1 MVSYSYRSPH
11 LGMGILN
18 ARQKESLM
26 KKQLAGSLV
35 AFGALV
41 ASMALFAQAAPG
53 KAPAAKQTQEEKEIA
68 AMRKDI
74 RAQRKQYISSAM
86 PLTPQ
91 EGQAF
96 WPVYDQY
103 VAEIMKIGDRRIASL
118 KQFGATQNT
127 MNSEQAV
134 KWIQEVIEQDK
145 AMVDLRLK
153 YIPIVAKV
161 LPGKKAAMFFNLD
174 RRTQMMVDLDLP
186 LK

>member
-1 MVSYSYRSPH
+1 
-11 LGMGILN
+11 
-18 ARQKESLM
+18 M
-26 KKQLAGSLV
+26 KKPLAGSLIV
-35 AFGALV
+35 FGVLL
-41 ASMALFAQAAPG
+41 ASQPLSAQGAPA
-53 KAPAAKQTQEEKEIA
+53 KAPTAKQSQEDKEIA

-74 RAQRKQYISSAM
+74 RAQRKQYISAAL
-86 PLTPQ
+86 PLTPP

-96 WPVYDQY
+96 WTVYDQY

-118 KQFGATQNT
+118 KQYGATQNT

-134 KWIQEVIEQDK
+134 KWIQEVVEQDK

-174 RRTQMMVDLDLP
+174 RRTQMMIDLDLP